1 MRRITAAAAAAWIA
15 LAGSALASEGGHP
28 VPALSW
34 SFSGFF
40 GTFDRGAV
48 QRGFQV
54 YKEAC
59 ASCHGM
65 KLVFYRNLGAIGFSE
80 EQVKAIAAQNEVSD
94 GPNDQGEMF
103 TRPARPSDRF
113 KSPFANEQAAR
124 AANNGA
130 YPPDLSVITKAR
142 MNGPNYL
149 HALLT
154 GYQEP
159 PPGMT
164 LLAGMNYNPYF
175 PGGQIAMPKILNDGL
190 VTYADGTTASADQ
203 MAHDVA
209 TFLSWASEPEME
221 VRKRLGVKAFLFLI
235 VLTVLLYAVKRK
247 VWAELH

>member
-1 MRRITAAAAAAWIA
+1 MRRLTAAAFAATIA
-15 LAGSALASEGGHP
+15 FAGSAFASEGGHP
-28 VPALSW
+28 IPSQEW
-34 SFSGFF
+34 SFTGFF

-59 ASCHGM
+59 SSCHGM
-65 KLVFYRNLGAIGFSE
+65 KLVFYRNLGTLGFTE
-80 EQVKAIAAQNEVSD
+80 DEVKAIAAQQEVSD

-103 TRPARPSDRF
+103 TRPARPSDHF
-113 KSPFANEQAAR
+113 KAPFANDQAAR

-130 YPPDLSVITKAR
+130 LPPDLSVITKAR
-142 MNGPNYL
+142 MNGPNYI

-164 LLAGMNYNPYF
+164 VLSGMNYNPFF
-175 PGGQIAMPKILNDGL
+175 PGGQLAMPKILNDGL

-203 MAHDVA
+203 MAHDVV
-209 TFLSWASEPEME
+209 TFLSWAAEPDME
-221 VRKRLGVKAFLFLI
+221 ARKRLGVKAFLFLI

-247 VWAELH
+247 VWADLH